1 MSQAKYFA
9 EFRRPKVRI
18 GELSQRA
25 GITPKVIRH
34 YDERGLISSR
44 RTAHGHRNYNED
56 DLERLQIVIK
66 LRQLDFGLEEIRELL
81 PRFRNGQFQ
90 GRAEEIQARL
100 EKRLAQV
107 RAKQSALTEVEVW
120 LERLRERMPQ
130 HAGRR
135 AHGAR
140 RSPEPGSRKTF
151 PIAVI
156 DGCCEPFCGPQT
168 CTPMEEESH
177 KK

>member
-1 MSQAKYFA
+1 M
-9 EFRRPKVRI
+9 RI

-56 DLERLQIVIK
+56 DLERLQLVLK
-66 LRQLDFGLEEIRELL
+66 LRKLDFGLEEIRELL

-100 EKRLAQV
+100 EKRLVQV
-107 RAKQSALTEVEVW
+107 RAKQSVLTEVEVW
-120 LERLRERMPQ
+120 LEHLRERMPR
-130 HAGRR
+130 HASRR
-135 AHGAR
+135 ALET
-140 RSPEPGSRKTF
+140 PNPGSRKTF
-151 PIAVI
+151 PIVLN

-168 CTPMEEESH
+168 CAPMEEASD

>member
-1 MSQAKYFA
+1 M
-9 EFRRPKVRI
+9 RI
-18 GELSQRA
+18 GELSQRV

-34 YDERGLISSR
+34 YNERGLISSR
-44 RTAHGHRNYNED
+44 RTAHGHRNYNKD
-56 DLERLQIVIK
+56 DLERLQLVIK
-66 LRQLDFGLEEIRELL
+66 LRKLDFGLGEIRELL
-81 PRFRNGQFQ
+81 SRFRNGQFQ

-107 RAKQSALTEVEVW
+107 HAKQSALTEIEVW
-120 LERLRERMPQ
+120 LERLRERMLQ

-135 AHGAR
+135 AHGGR
-140 RSPEPGSRKTF
+140 RSPEPGAQKAF
-151 PIAVI
+151 PLPVV

-168 CTPMEEESH
+168 CAPMEEELH